1 MLLLIMITHPLQQK
15 LQVSGDLKGLSE
27 VKIQNTML
35 TKKNILKTQ
44 FSQFITVSVILWST
58 QFWLDWIVSQIVVK
72 MIDCS
77 ENALRDF
84 F

>member
-1 MLLLIMITHPLQQK
+1 MITHPLQQK

-44 FSQFITVSVILWST
+44 FSQFIKC
-58 QFWLDWIVSQIVVK
+58 DY
-72 MIDCS
+72 M
-77 ENALRDF
+77 EY
-84 F
+84 

>member
-1 MLLLIMITHPLQQK
+1 MITHPLQQK

-44 FSQFITVSVILWST
+44 FSQFIKCDSMEY
-58 QFWLDWIVSQIVVK
+58 QFWLDWIVSQIVAK
-72 MIDCS
+72 MTWGTFIV
-77 ENALRDF
+77 F
-84 F
+84 